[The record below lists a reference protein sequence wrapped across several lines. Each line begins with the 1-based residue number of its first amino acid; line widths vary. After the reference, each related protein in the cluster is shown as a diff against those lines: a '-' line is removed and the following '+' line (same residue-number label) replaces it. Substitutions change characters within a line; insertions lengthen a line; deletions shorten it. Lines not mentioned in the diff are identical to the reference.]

1 MVTVFKFL
9 LYGIHVIVSVVL
21 IALVVSQTNKS
32 EGLGVVGG
40 GASGGGTPRG
50 RAGLDEKLDEYTKYT
65 AIVFM
70 ALSTILYLMATK
82 YHWS

>member
-9 LYGIHVIVSVVL
+9 LYGIHVIVSIIL
-21 IALVVSQTNKS
+21 IGLVVSQTNKS

-40 GASGGGTPRG
+40 GGGGSTPRG
-50 RAGLDEKLDEYTKYT
+50 RAGLDEQLDKYTQYT

-70 ALSTILYLMATK
+70 VLSTILYLMATK
-82 YHWS
+82 YHWT